1 MERSEASFSPR
12 LFLCWSLS
20 SATVSIALNPL
31 SNPSEQGDLSGQDE
45 SYQTTR
51 LKFSGKKLGNCC
63 HLGAMN
69 QAFGEVTVT
78 KSVV

>member
-1 MERSEASFSPR
+1 MASR
-12 LFLCWSLS
+12 LNALLYGRFKFEKFCSMTFG
-20 SATVSIALNPL
+20 ATLWQ
-31 SNPSEQGDLSGQDE
+31 EDE

-51 LKFSGKKLGNCC
+51 LKFSSKKLGNCC
-63 HLGAMN
+63 HPGAMN